1 MKATGL
7 EPATY
12 WLKASYAT
20 IASCLHNIY
29 KYYKRKI
36 EPIRPKNYHPLPYH

>member
-20 IASCLHNIY
+20 IASHLHNVY
-29 KYYKRKI
+29 KNYEKKI
-36 EPIRPKNYHPLPYH
+36 ELTRPFFL